1 MKTSAGY
8 EIIYFFVTSLFA
20 VDESTSYLR
29 RTIST
34 LCKLRIAITCLLKY
48 LETNLSTNLLITD
61 CSN

>member
-8 EIIYFFVTSLFA
+8 EIIYLFVISLFA
-20 VDESTSYLR
+20 VDFSISSP
-29 RTIST
+29 IST